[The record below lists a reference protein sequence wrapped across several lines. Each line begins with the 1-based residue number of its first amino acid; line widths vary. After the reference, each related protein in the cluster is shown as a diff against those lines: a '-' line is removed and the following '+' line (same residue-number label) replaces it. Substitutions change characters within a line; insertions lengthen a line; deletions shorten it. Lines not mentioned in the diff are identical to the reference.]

1 MTMDNT
7 NGVDA
12 DRNAFMLKAIADT
25 FNTTAEKAA
34 RVLSSIS
41 QEDLDFIIDNLSSSE
56 SEEALVEAANRFNAH
71 LDNLEASEASE

>member
-41 QEDLDFIIDNLSSSE
+41 QEDLDFIIDNTSE
-56 SEEALVEAANRFNAH
+56 IL
-71 LDNLEASEASE
+71 